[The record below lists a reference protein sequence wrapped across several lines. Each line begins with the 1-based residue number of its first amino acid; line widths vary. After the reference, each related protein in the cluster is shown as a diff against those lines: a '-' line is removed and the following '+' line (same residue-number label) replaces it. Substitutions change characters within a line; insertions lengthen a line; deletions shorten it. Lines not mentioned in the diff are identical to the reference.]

1 MCCYFPI
8 LTNLPSFNHHLS
20 FLMPSH
26 SLCDSDVLRL
36 ADRQTGRSLGR
47 SSLVAD
53 HFFYRSS
60 LSSPDPRTNP
70 SPVPHNS
77 DRTLPQP
84 DQFNVWFVCDSCLHP
99 ISSVHSCDF
108 GPLKVVL
115 GELFMGSFFFWFL
128 SDFTFVVLINMR
140 NSSTCTS
147 LICIL

>member
-84 DQFNVWFVCDSCLHP
+84 DLCGLFVTVVYIQSALFVRVTLVHLRLFFGNCLW
-99 ISSVHSCDF
+99 
-108 GPLKVVL
+108 GR
-115 GELFMGSFFFWFL
+115 FFFRFL